1 MRILVVG
8 GAGYIGSHAVRRLLA
23 GGHEVRVLDN
33 LLAGHREAVPEG
45 LLTVGDLMDRDGL
58 GAILG
63 AGAFDGVMHF
73 AAHASVPES
82 VADPAKYYR
91 NNVVGSLNLLDAMR
105 AAGVARIVFSSTA
118 ATYGIPAEVP
128 IKESAP
134 KQPINPYGFTKL
146 VIETALADYARAYG
160 LGFAALRYFNA
171 CGAAAD
177 GSIGEDHAPEHHLI
191 PCILQVALGQRES
204 VSIFGTDYPTPD
216 GTCVRDYIHVEDLA
230 EAHSL
235 VLEQI
240 RPGAGLTYN
249 VATGTGYSVR
259 EVVEAARRVTG
270 LPIPAVEKPRRDG
283 DPPVLVASAEAIRR
297 DLGWSPKYRDIEAI
311 VGSAW
316 AWHRQNP
323 RGYAGRAGVARA

>member
-23 GGHEVRVLDN
+23 GGHEVCVLDN
-33 LLAGHREAVPEG
+33 LAAGHREAVPEG

-58 GAILG
+58 AAILK

-73 AAHASVPES
+73 AAHTSVPES

-177 GSIGEDHAPEHHLI
+177 ASIGEDHAPESHLI
-191 PCILQVALGQRES
+191 PLVLQVALGQRES

-230 EAHSL
+230 EAHAL

-249 VATGTGYSVR
+249 LATGTGYSVR
-259 EVVEAARRVTG
+259 QVVEAARRVTG
-270 LPIPAVEKPRRDG
+270 LPIPTVEKPRRDG
-283 DPPVLVASAEAIRR
+283 DPHLAVLHLSRNFGHQPAVTAGIDREI
-297 DLGWSPKYRDIEAI
+297 
-311 VGSAW
+311 
-316 AWHRQNP
+316 
-323 RGYAGRAGVARA
+323 GRAHV